1 MNIEKLIEQL
11 NGYFEGKELG
21 RGAALDAA
29 TVLSTFQ
36 AENEKLQKMYQE
48 EKVVCHATQVELE
61 KVRESLD
68 FARTKDAEILRL
80 GMELGRL
87 KKHMERLT
95 HRLGNGEITCN
106 MARDD
111 CRKMGGDC
119 QIDSKILDRL
129 AAYEKTGLEPEDF
142 KRAFTEDALL
152 KLTGQLLGVTPDR
165 LRELAQADREGR
177 CVVLPLD
184 DYTWT
189 IRGDIVRGIIKANC
203 RAAKKEA
210 EAALRREKLMA
221 NKPVIG
227 YQVCPYCG
235 GKVPVIWDG
244 NRKETCMYCKKRF
257 QLKRQKLKNTMRVN
271 CPPEGEVGM
280 VKYIGNGG
288 DQNGATDI

>member
-80 GMELGRL
+80 GMELGHL

-95 HRLGNGEITCN
+95 HRLGNGELTCN

-129 AAYEKTGLEPEDF
+129 AAYEETGLEPEEID
-142 KRAFTEDALL
+142 RILDAYGRGMTLRTETAQRLEIVEDI
-152 KLTGQLLGVTPDR
+152 KTTR
-165 LRELAQADREGR
+165 LRELAQADKEGR
-177 CVVLPLD
+177 CVVLDDITVADLQQMLSVLD
-184 DYTWT
+184 STRYGDDAETYTT
-189 IRGDIVRGIIKANC
+189 GYRNGHRNGRIEILRHVLGIH
-203 RAAKKEA
+203 EGTSEYT
-210 EAALRREKLMA
+210 EAALRREK
-221 NKPVIG
+221 
-227 YQVCPYCG
+227 
-235 GKVPVIWDG
+235 
-244 NRKETCMYCKKRF
+244 E
-257 QLKRQKLKNTMRVN
+257 
-271 CPPEGEVGM
+271 
-280 VKYIGNGG
+280 
-288 DQNGATDI
+288 